1 MVSQSHLSPFIGQ
14 QITAVCDCESAL
26 CKVLSGNI
34 FKSNEVGLTL
44 NREKHERLRRNRNTI
59 SFAALIYP
67 TRLGVMFIV
76 GKCYI

>member
-34 FKSNEVGLTL
+34 FKSNKVGLTL
-44 NREKHERLRRNRNTI
+44 NREKH
-59 SFAALIYP
+59 
-67 TRLGVMFIV
+67 
-76 GKCYI
+76 K